1 MMAQGVMIF
10 AEVAGGELAS
20 IAKEMLGAGRRMADA
35 LGEPLQAAVLGHEV
49 QAVAQEAIYHG
60 ADSVYVIDDPALEH
74 YQTASYTKAMATLV
88 KQIEPNILLV
98 GISDN
103 GRDLGPRL
111 AFRLHTGMASDCV
124 DLTINPDSK
133 LMEATR
139 PVSGGNAMAVIV
151 VEQARPQMATVR
163 AKTMEP
169 AERDESRQ
177 GSIEAVSVEIDAAS
191 LPVTIVEQVQS
202 EAAGVRL
209 EDADV
214 VLSGGRGFKGPD
226 DFYNILEPCAKALGG
241 AIGASRAAVDE
252 GWVPTQM
259 QVGLTGKIVSPKL
272 YIACAISGA
281 AQHMAGCGYSK
292 TIVAVNRDPDAPIYQ
307 RANIGVVG
315 DYTKVIPAFRKKCEE
330 LMR

>member
-1 MMAQGVMIF
+1 MAQGALIF
-10 AEVAGGELAS
+10 AEVAGGVLAS
-20 IAKEMLGAGRRMADA
+20 IAKEMLGVGRRLADA

-49 QAVAQEAIYHG
+49 QEVAQEAIYHG
-60 ADSVYVIDDPALEH
+60 ADSVYVVDNPALAQ
-74 YQTASYTKAMATLV
+74 YQTASYTKVMAALV
-88 KQIEPNILLV
+88 QQIEPNILLV
-98 GISDN
+98 GMSDN

-124 DLTINPDSK
+124 DLTINPDSQ
-133 LMEATR
+133 LMEAIR
-139 PVSGGNAMAVIV
+139 PVSGGNAMAVVV
-151 VEQARPQMATVR
+151 VEHARPQMATVR

-169 AERDESRQ
+169 AERDASRQ
-177 GSIEAVSVEIDAAS
+177 GTIETVSVDIDAAS
-191 LPVTIVEQVQS
+191 LPVTVVEQVQA
-202 EAAGVRL
+202 EAVGVRL
-209 EDADV
+209 EDADI

-226 DFYNILEPCAKALGG
+226 DFYNILEPCAKVLGG
-241 AIGASRAAVDE
+241 AVGASRAAVDE

-259 QVGLTGKIVSPKL
+259 QVGLTGKIVSPRL

>member
-1 MMAQGVMIF
+1 MAQGVLVF
-10 AEVAGGELAS
+10 AEVAEGELSS
-20 IAKEMLGAGRRMADA
+20 IAKEMLGLGRRLADA
-35 LGEPLQAAVLGHEV
+35 LGEPLQAAVLSHG
-49 QAVAQEAIYHG
+49 AGDAAQEAIYHG
-60 ADSVYVIDDPALEH
+60 ADAAYVADDPALEP
-74 YQTASYTKAMATLV
+74 YQTSSYTTALATV
-88 KQIEPNILLV
+88 VQHVDPNLLIL
-98 GISDN
+98 GMSDN

-111 AFRLHTGMASDCV
+111 AFRLRTGLASDCV
-124 DLTINPDSK
+124 ELTINPDTK

-139 PVSGGNAMAVIV
+139 PVSGGNAMATVVI
-151 VEQARPQMATVR
+151 EHARPQMATVR
-163 AKTMEP
+163 GKTVEP

-177 GSIEAVSVEIDAAS
+177 GNIEQVAVEIPNTAPS
-191 LPVTIVEQVQS
+191 VTVVERVKAES
-202 EAAGVRL
+202 EGVRL
-209 EDADV
+209 EDADIV
-214 VLSGGRGFKGPD
+214 ISGGRGFKGPD
-226 DFYNILEPCAKALGG
+226 DFYAILEPCAKLLGG

-315 DYTKVIPAFRKKCEE
+315 DYTKVIPAFQKKCEE
-330 LMR
+330 LLQ